1 MAGRPNTLDDIRF
14 ITEWSVIVEV
24 IAVGLAVALV
34 GAWMYLWSRV
44 GRWAFGKGTATVVV
58 SVLASLFVGS
68 LIFGTIP
75 LWVGYSRAKRA
86 HLATVAMPATAPATA
101 PAA

>member
-1 MAGRPNTLDDIRF
+1 M
-14 ITEWSVIVEV
+14 EV

-34 GAWMYLWSRV
+34 GGWMYLWSRV
-44 GRWAFGKGTATVVV
+44 GRWALGKGTATVVM
-58 SVLASLFVGS
+58 SVLASFFVGS

-86 HLATVAMPATAPATA
+86 HLATVVMPATTM
-101 PAA
+101 AA